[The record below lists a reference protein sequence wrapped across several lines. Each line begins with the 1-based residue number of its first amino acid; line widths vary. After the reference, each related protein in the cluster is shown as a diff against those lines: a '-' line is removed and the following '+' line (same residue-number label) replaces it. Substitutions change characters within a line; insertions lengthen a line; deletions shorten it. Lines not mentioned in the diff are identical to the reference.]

1 MTPAGLQALVVE
13 SGKMPMGSGGST
25 FAATAIPD
33 VLESLRNITESLNTA
48 MLLLRAAL
56 PIRLVLLLAMG
67 HVDVLSDPD
76 NRTRTVIR
84 Q

>member
-1 MTPAGLQALVVE
+1 
-13 SGKMPMGSGGST
+13 MGSGGST

-67 HVDVLSDPD
+67 YVDVLSDPD
-76 NRTRTVIR
+76 NRTSTVMR
-84 Q
+84 